1 MNEPRPTT
9 IPPEQVTLAI
19 EGWNA
24 SDLQNREAFQRSLGS
39 LAGQTYPV
47 DKCQLLIVLDASVPE
62 QEAAWILDHLPN
74 ARFLRVP
81 AATYFRSKN
90 RALEAAK
97 TEFLVFA
104 DSDVEYS
111 GQWLENLLA
120 CFSDGHD
127 LVGGNTQYEHGPLG
141 RTLSLC
147 DWAATRLTSG
157 YSEWFYG
164 NNLAMR
170 SSLLKRLRF
179 REDLGISGGG
189 AVNVLREQLRAT
201 GVMAWFCVEARGLH
215 HLAPFLQKRLRVG
228 GYQIHFRR
236 SASETSWSWLAR
248 APLLAPFL
256 VTAGTAIRS
265 YQRAWRLR
273 STLPGKGASLPFYLL
288 TITAVKAVEWIGS
301 ALVAWMPGYVSRR
314 YGWFD
319 VPHDPNQASQ
329 PA

>member
-1 MNEPRPTT
+1 MNQPRLAT
-9 IPPEQVTLAI
+9 IRPEQVTLAI

-24 SDLQNREAFQRSLGS
+24 HDLESRELFQRCLRS
-39 LAGQTYPV
+39 LARQVFPV
-47 DKCQLLIVLDASVPE
+47 DKCQVLIILDASIPE
-62 QEAAWILDHLPN
+62 QEVAWIKAHLPN
-74 ARFLRVP
+74 ARFLRIP

-90 RALEAAK
+90 RALEAAEG
-97 TEFLVFA
+97 EFLVFA
-104 DSDVEYS
+104 DSDVHYS
-111 GQWLENLLA
+111 DQWLDNLLA

-127 LVGGNTQYEHGPLG
+127 LVGGNTQYEQGPMG

-164 NNLAMR
+164 NNLGIRR
-170 SSLLKRLRF
+170 SLFERVRF

-189 AVNVLREQLRAT
+189 AVNVLREQLKAK
-201 GVMAWFCVEARGLH
+201 GVKAWFCVEARGWH

-228 GYQIHFRR
+228 GYQIRFRR
-236 SASETSWSWLAR
+236 NAPETSWSWFAR

-273 STLPGKGASLPFYLL
+273 STLPGKGASLPLYLL
-288 TITAVKAVEWIGS
+288 TITAVRAVEWIG
-301 ALVAWMPGYVSRR
+301 AGLVAWMPGYVSRR